1 MTSEQ
6 KTILGKLYFEIGE
19 LHGRTIS
26 KDTLITMVNSFND
39 LNFGQVHSVMQGWL
53 MNGTHFPLP
62 AHIRQKVVPQMDD
75 KDNAID
81 AVNRIIAAVS
91 RFGWTN
97 SQSAKEFM
105 GELAWETC
113 TRFGGWKSLCET
125 LCGENEGI
133 LRAQLRE
140 LAGVVAKKSMRG
152 ELNLVP
158 SLPTPETNHVKNL
171 INTTIKSLT

>member
-1 MTSEQ
+1 MKLVFALGEYYSKQLTETQLRMYAEDLSAYAVNDISEAI
-6 KTILGKLYFEIGE
+6 KKYRCNPANEF
-19 LHGRTIS
+19 
-26 KDTLITMVNSFND
+26 
-39 LNFGQVHSVMQGWL
+39 
-53 MNGTHFPLP
+53 FPLP
-62 AHIRQKVVPQMDD
+62 AKLITLIKPHMDD

-113 TRFGGWKSLCET
+113 NRFGGWKSLCET

-158 SLPTPETNHVKNL
+158 SLPTPETNQVKNL
-171 INTTIKSLT
+171 ISTTIKSLT